1 MKMLN
6 VRTDQESFM
15 LTGLSVNTHG
25 IASCSF
31 TVTETGSYELSC
43 QSNTVQHVE
52 LIAASGDTVTKASHP
67 IPDKHGA
74 TFQLAHTLLKD
85 QVYRIEFKAAK
96 EAVLVQNFI
105 DTNLVIKRISEPDMK
120 YFRYQW
126 ALLNKR
132 TGYDINIL
140 PVWQYTK
147 GEGVSIGIADT
158 GVNYKHVNLKGTVDL
173 KRSYNFLHDMRDILP
188 IDELNLSDTRMNVH
202 GTHIAGVINAS
213 EDFKQGIIGVAPLA
227 KVVSLKILGS
237 RIPDHPIYRQATDA
251 FVRVIAYAKEND
263 IKIINCSFG
272 GQEPSMVEKAAM
284 LEAKELLFVIAAGNK
299 GRDLNLYKQYPACY
313 NVPNSIVVAATDHN
327 GALFENSNY
336 GAGVDIGAP
345 GYKII
350 GAFKDDEYVLAS
362 ATSIAAGFVSGVCGL
377 VWAVNPNL
385 TAEQVKEKVISSTCV
400 THSKELEG
408 LVGSSGIVNAYQAVS
423 KALRSKN
430 AEVTHAD

>member
-1 MKMLN
+1 MKMLSIQN
-6 VRTDQESFM
+6 EKASFLLEELPM
-15 LTGLSVNTHG
+15 DANGTATCTFMV
-25 IASCSF
+25 A
-31 TVTETGSYELSC
+31 ETGSYEMTF
-43 QSNTVQHVE
+43 QSSVISQIA
-52 LIAASGDTVTKASHP
+52 LIAPSGDVLTKLHP
-67 IPDKHGA
+67 
-74 TFQLAHTLLKD
+74 LAITTLKMAKTLLKE
-85 QVYRIEFKAAK
+85 QVYKLEFQVTEGVKPVQDSVALNLEIQRIP
-96 EAVLVQNFI
+96 
-105 DTNLVIKRISEPDMK
+105 EPDMK

-147 GEGVSIGIADT
+147 GEGISIGIADT
-158 GVNYKHVNLKGTVDL
+158 GVNYKHVNLRGTVDL
-173 KRSYNFLHDMRDILP
+173 GRSYNFLHDMRDILP
-188 IDELNLSDTRMNVH
+188 IDELNLSEARMNVH

-213 EDFKQGIIGVAPLA
+213 EDFKQGIVGVAPLA

-237 RIPDHPIYRQATDA
+237 RIPEHPIYRQATDA
-251 FVRVIAYAKEND
+251 FVSVIAYAKEND

-284 LEAKELLFVIAAGNK
+284 LEAEDLLFVIAAGNK

-327 GALFENSNY
+327 GELFENSNY
-336 GAGVDIGAP
+336 GEGVDIGAP

-377 VWAVNPNL
+377 IWSVNPSL
-385 TAEQVKEKVISSTCV
+385 TAVQVKEKVVSATCV
-400 THSKELEG
+400 TYKKSLEG
-408 LVGSSGIVNAYQAVS
+408 LVGCSGMLNAYQAVAQTLMS
-423 KALRSKN
+423 KG
-430 AEVTHAD
+430 AEVKHAE